1 MAKLCTY
8 ILSFNEI
15 DFFPT
20 KSLLYI
26 LTFSENEIQNY
37 SINIINF
44 NPNVNVKVIFST
56 HFTEEST
63 QITSKIVNKPQR
75 NLLNSL
81 NSLTFSQSKRNDH
94 NI

>member
-1 MAKLCTY
+1 MAKLCAY

-15 DFFPT
+15 DFFST

-26 LTFSENEIQNY
+26 LTFNENEIQNY

-75 NLLNSL
+75 NSA
-81 NSLTFSQSKRNDH
+81 
-94 NI
+94 